1 MPDFLPVG
9 LQNIMHRW
17 QPGLPEVGRKD
28 SPLSY
33 ISAMGLCFLKSE
45 CISLKTLKHEDA
57 IPLSRTR
64 S

>member
-17 QPGLPEVGRKD
+17 QSGLPEVGRKD

-33 ISAMGLCFLKSE
+33 ISAMGLCFL
-45 CISLKTLKHEDA
+45 L
-57 IPLSRTR
+57 R
-64 S
+64 